1 MALEKTV
8 DGKSVRVNT
17 IKRNEKT
24 IQCIFIHNEFPR
36 ADLEFTF
43 DNRRWHLKDGKTF
56 KLPLHVIEHL
66 NSLVVP
72 ESHYDIDASTGQM
85 THVTRSLR
93 HRFTCQ
99 PVNLKAILEGN
110 KEDKKDK
117 KEGK

>member
-1 MALEKTV
+1 MTLEKTIS
-8 DGKSVRVNT
+8 GQSIRVNT
-17 IKRNEKT
+17 IKKNEKT
-24 IQCIFIHNEFPR
+24 IQVVFIHNEFPK

-43 DNRRWHLKDGKTF
+43 DGRRWHLKDGKSY

-85 THVTRSLR
+85 TAITRSLR

-99 PVNLKAILEGN
+99 PINLRALIG
-110 KEDKKDK
+110 EDKKEEEK
-117 KEGK
+117 